1 MLEGLMKLHTASRSS
16 SGVSG
21 LQRLFVTSLAEIISS
36 GVDDNGALRNVSL
49 HPSLRIEEH
58 TPMTLSAPIN
68 LMSLSVVVPLPLP

>member
-1 MLEGLMKLHTASRSS
+1 MKLYTAGRAS

-21 LQRLFVTSLAEIISS
+21 LQGLFITSLAEIISS
-36 GVDDNGALRNVSL
+36 RVDDNGALRNVSL
-49 HPSLRIEEH
+49 YPSLQLEEH

>member
-1 MLEGLMKLHTASRSS
+1 MKLHTASRSS

-21 LQRLFVTSLAEIISS
+21 LQGLFVTSLAEIISS

-49 HPSLRIEEH
+49 YSSLQLEEH

>member
-1 MLEGLMKLHTASRSS
+1 MKLHTAGRASS
-16 SGVSG
+16 CVSG
-21 LQRLFVTSLAEIISS
+21 LQGLFITSLAEIISS

-49 HPSLRIEEH
+49 YSSLQLEEH